1 MLVLH
6 AAFLDG
12 DFVLWGEVASAS
24 PPPARRGRARSAA
37 ARPHPG
43 DAGVDRLTQALKELC
58 PVVATKQ
65 LQAETLAAWL
75 PTVKDRPLPSS
86 PLLASGTEITGK
98 PTLAAW
104 HVSALRL
111 APQAAL
117 DLLWRCV
124 GDAAVLLPGVVRGVT
139 LTYWVRAARWAA
151 ALVSAEQFLPSVRQ
165 AEGVWIARWQPIV
178 TGPAVRQ
185 RSQLAQAMPAA
196 CRALTP
202 DSEQPPATA
211 PVDVLNGFLDLVV
224 DTLVRDSSA
233 GVRPPDTSAKPR
245 RGKKPAAA
253 FDSVHDQWL
262 HALRSPDGTLT
273 GSSAELN
280 SLAEQVR
287 GWQRPAVVT
296 AAAPFRLCFRL
307 EEPPPNPAAGAV
319 NIPSE
324 PWEVRYL
331 LQAQDDPSLL
341 VPVAEAWQSSRRL
354 AGVFRRYDFEPREFL
369 LTALGQAA
377 AVCPPVEASLR
388 SAEAAGYST
397 DLAGA
402 HAFLTLSAEL
412 LKQAGFE
419 VLLPSWW
426 TGRGTRQ
433 QLTARAHARSPKLT
447 AGLGGLSLLEV
458 IQFDWRLALG
468 DQEMSR
474 AELEALARLKVP
486 LVQVRG
492 QWVQVDAEEIRKA
505 LDYLKKQ
512 SEGSAPLRDL
522 VRMALGGTA
531 GPAGV
536 PVDGVVADGWI
547 GEFLGRLDGRTAL
560 TETPP
565 HESFH
570 GTLRPYQQRGL
581 SWLSFLRG
589 VGLGSCL
596 ADDMGLGKTV
606 QALALVQ
613 RDWHAHKR
621 PALLVCPTTVVG
633 NWRKEAERFAPELSV
648 LVHHGLARGK
658 GAAFAKQAKKQA
670 LVLTSYSLLHRDLA
684 ALKQVEWAGVL
695 LDEAQNIK
703 NPETRQAQA
712 ARALP
717 AGYRVALTGTPVE
730 NHVGDLWSILEF
742 LNPGFLGSF
751 ADFRRRFFVPIQ
763 ALGDHDASQRL
774 KRLTGPFILRRVK
787 TDRSIISDLPD
798 KVEAKVFCTLTKEQA
813 SLYAAT
819 AKQVEDVFNERDGI
833 RRRGLILGLL
843 TKLKQVCNHPA
854 HFLGDQ
860 SALPERSGKLER
872 ATEMLAE
879 MLEGLDRALIFTQ
892 FTEMGELL
900 QRHLQET
907 LGVEVP
913 FLHGGVPAKQRD
925 RLVERFQKEADGP
938 RLFLLSLKAGGTGL
952 NLTAASQV
960 FHFDRWWNPAVE
972 NQATDRAFRIGQQ
985 KNVLVHKFLCV
996 GTIEEKIDQ
1005 MIENKKGVAGQVV
1018 GSGEEWLT
1026 ELNNDQLRELFTLR
1040 KEAIGG

>member
-1 MLVLH
+1 MLVVH
-6 AAFLDG
+6 AGFLDG

-24 PPPARRGRARSAA
+24 PPAARRGRARSAPV
-37 ARPHPG
+37 RPHPG
-43 DAGVDRLTQALKELC
+43 DAGAERLTQALKELR
-58 PVVATKQ
+58 PDTTAKQ
-65 LQAETLAAWL
+65 FQAETVAAWL

-86 PLLASGTEITGK
+86 PLLASGTEIAGK

-104 HVSALRL
+104 QVSALRL

-151 ALVSAEQFLPSVRQ
+151 ALVSGEQFLPSVRQ
-165 AEGVWIARWQPIV
+165 DDGNWIARWQPVI

-185 RSQLAQAMPAA
+185 RNQLAQAMPAA
-196 CRALTP
+196 CRALTTG
-202 DSEQPPATA
+202 SKQPTTA
-211 PVDVLNGFLDLVV
+211 PGDVLNGFLDLVV

-233 GVRPPDTSAKPR
+233 GTTAAVSRAKPR
-245 RGKKPAAA
+245 SGKKSAAQ

-273 GSSAELN
+273 GSPAELK

-287 GWQRPAVVT
+287 GWQRPAAVT

-307 EEPPPNPAAGAV
+307 EEPPANPAAEAV
-319 NIPSE
+319 NVPSD

-377 AVCPPVEASLR
+377 AVCSPVEASLR
-388 SAEAAGYST
+388 TAEPGGYST
-397 DLAGA
+397 ELAGA
-402 HAFLTLSAEL
+402 HAFLTQSAGL

-426 TGRGTRQ
+426 TGHGTRQ
-433 QLTARAHARSPKLT
+433 QLTARAHARSPKLST
-447 AGLGGLSLLEV
+447 GLGGLSLLEV

-547 GEFLGRLDGRTAL
+547 GELLGRLDGRSAL

-565 HESFH
+565 HDTFQ

-596 ADDMGLGKTV
+596 ADDMGLGKTI

-613 RDWHAHKR
+613 RDWHANKR
-621 PALLVCPTTVVG
+621 PALLVCPTSVVG
-633 NWRKEAERFAPELSV
+633 NWRKEAERFTPDLPV

-658 GAAFAKQAKKQA
+658 GPAFVKQAKEQA

-703 NPETRQAQA
+703 NPETKQAQA

-742 LNPGFLGSF
+742 LNPGFLGSLG
-751 ADFRRRFFVPIQ
+751 DFRRRFFVPIQ
-763 ALGDHDASQRL
+763 ALGDRDASQRL

-798 KVEAKVFCTLTKEQA
+798 KVEAKVFCTLTREQA

-819 AKQVEDVFNERDGI
+819 AKQVEDVFKEQDGI

-860 SALPERSGKLER
+860 SALPDRSGKLER

-879 MLEGLDRALIFTQ
+879 MLEGADRALIFTQ

-925 RLVERFQKEADGP
+925 RLVERFQQADGP

-952 NLTAASQV
+952 NLTAANQV

-972 NQATDRAFRIGQQ
+972 NQATDRAFRIGQE
-985 KNVLVHKFLCV
+985 KNVLVHKFVCV
-996 GTIEEKIDQ
+996 GTVEEKIDQ
-1005 MIENKKGVAGQVV
+1005 MIETKKGIAGQVV